1 MRALKMLSFVL
12 AFMTLMAGAMAAFE
26 VSELRYGSASQERAQ
41 DVVASLTFTNKEAG
55 KNIQNISLAF
65 VGNAKYQISP
75 TSELVN
81 LAMDDSASLSVP
93 AYVPLDLDA
102 VDSNG
107 KPIAV
112 NIGTATVT
120 VRYSDSTTESKTMS
134 VYMQAENKLE
144 FNSDSTIAIGDQDAV
159 RLRDNKEY
167 DGVRRDDKITL
178 SVVLE
183 NKFSGSG
190 DCDEEGEDCDIED
203 IELELSPENSDFD
216 DDSTDFN
223 DMRSGDEDTET
234 LSFDIPDDVD
244 DDDYDFELFVVGTDE
259 NGARHGDHL
268 EFTLTVEVPRDEVL
282 ISSAT
287 VSPSELSCLARKA
300 SLRVSIENTGTD
312 DQDRAAILIDSPRLD
327 LKQSIYNIVLDEG
340 DLETKTFD
348 LILPNDVEP
357 GVYYITVIA
366 NYDNTKESDRQS
378 ATLVIKECVTEPVD
392 DEEDVTPDEDEDDSN
407 VEVITIPP
415 TTGLVIGEDK
425 EKDSFLNSE
434 AYVLL
439 LAGVF
444 IVALLMFFILIV
456 LLLKR

>member
-1 MRALKMLSFVL
+1 
-12 AFMTLMAGAMAAFE
+12 
-26 VSELRYGSASQERAQ
+26 
-41 DVVASLTFTNKEAG
+41 
-55 KNIQNISLAF
+55 
-65 VGNAKYQISP
+65 
-75 TSELVN
+75 
-81 LAMDDSASLSVP
+81 
-93 AYVPLDLDA
+93 
-102 VDSNG
+102 
-107 KPIAV
+107 
-112 NIGTATVT
+112 
-120 VRYSDSTTESKTMS
+120 
-134 VYMQAENKLE
+134 
-144 FNSDSTIAIGDQDAV
+144 
-159 RLRDNKEY
+159 
-167 DGVRRDDKITL
+167 
-178 SVVLE
+178 
-183 NKFSGSG
+183 
-190 DCDEEGEDCDIED
+190 
-203 IELELSPENSDFD
+203 
-216 DDSTDFN
+216 
-223 DMRSGDEDTET
+223 MRSGDEDTET